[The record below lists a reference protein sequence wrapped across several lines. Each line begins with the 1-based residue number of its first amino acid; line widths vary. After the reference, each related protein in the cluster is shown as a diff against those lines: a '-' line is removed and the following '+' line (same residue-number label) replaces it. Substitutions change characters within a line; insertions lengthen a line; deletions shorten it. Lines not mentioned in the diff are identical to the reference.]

1 MTHISIIGAG
11 NMGTAIAKGL
21 VSKKLVNNEQ
31 VTLTTSATKN
41 NTEAVEK
48 ADVVIFAVKPQQ
60 LANVLQEVKGYTRTQ
75 QLFVSIAAGATL
87 HSLEDILGKDMHIV
101 RAMPNLAAKV
111 SESTTVWVANTK
123 VTEEEKK
130 YVIKMFSSIGEEIE
144 LEKES
149 QIDMVTVISGS
160 GPAYFFYLVELLEK
174 AGDHFGLPKD
184 MVKRIAK
191 QTLIGSAELF
201 KNSKENSNDFR
212 MQVTSKGGVTAS
224 AFEKFEKGNFA
235 KLFEEGLLAAY
246 HRAKQLNIE

>member
-11 NMGTAIAKGL
+11 NMGKAIAKGL
-21 VSKKLVNNEQ
+21 VSKKIASEEQ
-31 VTLTTSATKN
+31 LILTTSATHN
-41 NTEAVEK
+41 NKEAVEK

-60 LANVLQEVKGYTRTQ
+60 LASVLQEVKGSTRTD
-75 QLFVSIAAGATL
+75 QLFVSVAAGVTL
-87 HSLEDILGKDMHIV
+87 HSLEEILGKDTHIV

-111 SESTTVWVANTK
+111 SESTTVWVANVQVTK
-123 VTEEEKK
+123 EEKEYGK
-130 YVIKMFSSIGEEIE
+130 KMFASFGKEIE

-174 AGDHFGLPKD
+174 AGGHFGLPENI
-184 MVKRIAK
+184 VKLIAK

-201 KNSKENSNDFR
+201 KNSEENSNDFR

-235 KLFEEGLLAAY
+235 KLFEEGILAAY